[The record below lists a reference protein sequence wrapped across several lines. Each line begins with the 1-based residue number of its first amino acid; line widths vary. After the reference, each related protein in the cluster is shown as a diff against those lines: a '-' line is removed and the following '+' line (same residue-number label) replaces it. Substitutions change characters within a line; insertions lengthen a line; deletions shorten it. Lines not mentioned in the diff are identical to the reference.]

1 VVFFTIYF
9 RYSNG
14 GIKMSEKKIL
24 VVDDEEHIQELIKF
38 NLEKNSYKVIT
49 ADNGKD
55 AFEIAKEQQPD
66 LVLLDLMIPGMDG
79 LEVCKAIRREAAI
92 SSMPIIMITAR
103 GEELDKI
110 LGLELGA
117 DDYITKPFSVRE
129 LLARVKA
136 ILRRT
141 TVKYEENNYKFG
153 DITIDF
159 RKHEIKKDGEKI
171 ELTLKEFELLEILIK
186 NKGRVMTRDF
196 LLDKIWGYEYV
207 GETRTVD
214 VHVRHLRQK
223 IESDDKNPM
232 YIQTIRG
239 IGYKFNHGDDYEE

>member
-1 VVFFTIYF
+1 MDKTL
-9 RYSNG
+9 
-14 GIKMSEKKIL
+14 L
-24 VVDDEEHIQELIKF
+24 VVDDELHILELIKF
-38 NLEKNSYKVIT
+38 NMEKNGYNVIT
-49 ADNGKD
+49 AENGID
-55 AFEIAKEQQPD
+55 ALRIVEEERPD
-66 LVLLDLMIPGMDG
+66 LVLLDLMLPGLDG
-79 LEVCKAIRREAAI
+79 LEVCKKIRKNPNVEGI
-92 SSMPIIMITAR
+92 PIIMLTAK

-129 LLARVKA
+129 LVARVKA

-141 TVKYEENNYKFG
+141 SLNQEDNKFKFG
-153 DITIDF
+153 NINIDF
-159 RKHEIKKDGEKI
+159 QKHEIMKGE
-171 ELTLKEFELLEILIK
+171 EQVDLTLKEFELLEILIK
-186 NKGRVMTRDF
+186 NKGKVMTRDY

-223 IESDDKNPM
+223 VEEDDKNPT

-239 IGYKFNHGDDYEE
+239 IGYKFNYGDNYER